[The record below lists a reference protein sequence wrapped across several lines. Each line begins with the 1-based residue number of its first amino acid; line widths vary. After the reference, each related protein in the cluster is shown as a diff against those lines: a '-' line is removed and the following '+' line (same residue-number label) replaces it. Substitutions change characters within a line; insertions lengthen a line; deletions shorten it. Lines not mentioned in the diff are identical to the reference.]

1 MSDLHPND
9 LSRHHRQMGWRVL
22 LVLEASG
29 GAGRHVIDLA
39 RGLSGMGHEV
49 HLVYSGTRM
58 DQRFANEIKMAA
70 TMRHIR
76 IDMRRAPHPSDL
88 LAIKRLRAYLARFGP
103 FEIVHG
109 HSSKG
114 GALARLAAIGQH
126 AIRVYTPHAFRTV
139 DPSLNPLLGLTYRGI
154 ERLLYQI
161 TDGIILVS
169 EEEREHAIACGLS
182 TDKLFVVHN
191 GIQPVNSP
199 KRGEVR
205 KRLGLNDNN
214 VYLGFVGRF
223 VPQKDPK
230 RLISAFASLASRF
243 PDLCLLMVGDGP
255 LAPKLYQLVERLG
268 LNGRIRWLDNEYGPD
283 IMPAFD
289 IFVMP
294 SLYEGFPYVL
304 VEAAAT
310 GLPIVA
316 TPVGGTRALI
326 REGVNGFIV
335 DNFENLAQTIARLVE
350 DPLLRRKMGEASRQI
365 AGAYTVENMVIQ
377 TCAVYEELLSRR
389 VAKIAENS
397 LAQSG
402 LSIHSRHSQEP

>member
-1 MSDLHPND
+1 MLVLRTDTTQKH
-9 LSRHHRQMGWRVL
+9 WRIL
-22 LVLEASG
+22 LVLETSG
-29 GAGRHVIDLA
+29 GGSGRHVVDLA
-39 RGLSGMGHEV
+39 RGLSDMGHEV
-49 HLVYSGTRM
+49 HLVYSENRIE
-58 DQRFANEIKMAA
+58 QRFAHDIKGIVGVQQA
-70 TMRHIR
+70 RV
-76 IDMRRAPHPSDL
+76 DMNRASPHPCDF
-88 LAIKRLRAYLARFGP
+88 LAIKEIRAYLARFGP

-139 DPSLNPLLGLTYRGI
+139 DPSLNRLLALTYIGL
-154 ERLLYQI
+154 ERLLYQL

-169 EEEREHAIACGLS
+169 QEEREHALACGLS

-199 KRGEVR
+199 KRGEIR

-223 VPQKDPK
+223 VPQKDPQ

-268 LNGRIRWLDNEYGPD
+268 QNGRIRWLDNEYGPD

-304 VEAAAT
+304 VEAAAA
-310 GLPIVA
+310 GLPLVA
-316 TPVGGTRALI
+316 TRVGGTSAII
-326 REGVNGFIV
+326 REGVNGLIV
-335 DNFENLAQTIARLVE
+335 DNFEDLAQAIARLVE
-350 DPLLRRKMGEASRQI
+350 DPLLRRTMGEVSQQI
-365 AGAYTVENMVIQ
+365 AGVYTIENMMIQ

-389 VAKIAENS
+389 AENS
-397 LAQSG
+397 RAQSG
-402 LSIHSRHSQEP
+402 LSIHSQHSQEP